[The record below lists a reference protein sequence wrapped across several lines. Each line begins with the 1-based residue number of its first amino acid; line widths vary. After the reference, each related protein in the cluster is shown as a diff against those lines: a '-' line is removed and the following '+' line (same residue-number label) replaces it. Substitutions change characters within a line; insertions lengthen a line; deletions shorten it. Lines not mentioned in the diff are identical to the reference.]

1 MVVVME
7 NGIVDHVVVNG
18 ENISV
23 AVIEYGQRA
32 NELYAS
38 VLARKPMLEI
48 EDVLNQPARP

>member
-1 MVVVME
+1 ME